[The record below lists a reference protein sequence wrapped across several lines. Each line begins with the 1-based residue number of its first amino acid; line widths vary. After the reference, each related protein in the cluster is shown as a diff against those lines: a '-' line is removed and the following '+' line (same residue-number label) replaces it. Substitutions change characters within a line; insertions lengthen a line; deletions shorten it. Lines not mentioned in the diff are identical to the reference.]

1 MVRISA
7 SLAVLLF
14 AMSFVTPGF
23 AKGNDVEFHGTV
35 VSLSM
40 QSTSASTS
48 TTAATQGI
56 LTLRVM
62 GIQVPVRL
70 TSDTEI
76 EAHGDEVGQDGISV
90 GDFVKISGFFT
101 NGSIVARE
109 VEVLDGGEGE
119 FRLRGPITAVG
130 FAQGGTVITVLG
142 IGVLVDSDTK
152 IERRGSNLGLNASN
166 LAVAMFVDARGS
178 REEGQLVARR
188 IKVGFREDDAI
199 RVEFAGKL
207 TAVAIGRLMVDTEG
221 GSSAAVLIANNT
233 VVVGAPAV
241 GKFVEVRGTLNSLL
255 EVVATRV
262 VVKNSRDD
270 DDRDDDDDDDDEF
283 KKAVELVS
291 IVSNASSLR
300 GEAEVE
306 VKREDGRLEQEFEL
320 EIRHALPNTVYG
332 IRVEVTS
339 LGLIDF
345 GTLRT
350 NSDGR
355 AEVQFTTRPRDT
367 RRDLRP
373 LLPAGKTVRD
383 FVSVQIT
390 IGNVAVL
397 QGRF

>member
-7 SLAVLLF
+7 RLAVLLL

-40 QSTSASTS
+40 QST
-48 TTAATQGI
+48 TTTATQGTLI
-56 LTLRVM
+56 LRVM
-62 GIQVPVRL
+62 GLQVPVRL

-76 EAHGDEVGQDGISV
+76 EAHGDEVGRDGISV

-109 VEVLDGGEGE
+109 VEVLDRGEGE

-130 FAQGGTVITVLG
+130 FAPGGTVITVLG

-166 LAVAMFVDARGS
+166 LAVAMFVDARGH
-178 REEGQLVARR
+178 REEGQMVARR

-199 RVEFAGKL
+199 RVDFAGKL

-233 VVVGAPAV
+233 VVVGLPAV
-241 GKFVEVRGTLNSLL
+241 GKFVEVRGTLNSSL
-255 EVVATRV
+255 EVVAARV

-270 DDRDDDDDDDDEF
+270 DRNDDDDDNDDEF
-283 KKAVELVS
+283 KKAVELVRV
-291 IVSNASSLR
+291 VSNVSSLR
-300 GEAEVE
+300 GGAEVE

-320 EIRHALPNTVYG
+320 EIRNAQPNAVYG
-332 IRVEVTS
+332 IRVEVAS

-350 NSDGR
+350 NNDGR
-355 AEVQFTTRPRDT
+355 AEVKFSTRPRET

-373 LLPAGKTVRD
+373 LLPQGKTVRD
-383 FVSVQIT
+383 FVSVQILL
-390 IGNVAVL
+390 GNAAVL

>member
-1 MVRISA
+1 
-7 SLAVLLF
+7 
-14 AMSFVTPGF
+14 MSFVTPGF
-23 AKGNDVEFHGTV
+23 TKGNDVEFHGTV

-40 QSTSASTS
+40 QSTI
-48 TTAATQGI
+48 TTATQGT

-62 GIQVPVRL
+62 GIQVSVRL

-76 EAHGDEVGQDGISV
+76 EAHGDEVGLDGIRV

-109 VEVLDGGEGE
+109 VEVVDGGEGE

-142 IGVLVDSDTK
+142 VGVLVDSDTK

-166 LAVAMFVDARGS
+166 LAVAMFVDARGH
-178 REEGQLVARR
+178 REEGQMVARR

-207 TAVAIGRLMVDTEG
+207 TAVSIGRLMVDTEG

-233 VVVGAPAV
+233 VVVGLPAV
-241 GKFVEVRGTLNSLL
+241 GKFVEVRGTLNSSL

-270 DDRDDDDDDDDEF
+270 DRDDDDDDDDDDDGEF
-283 KKAVELVS
+283 KKAVELVTV
-291 IVSNASSLR
+291 VSNASSLR

-320 EIRHALPNTVYG
+320 EIRHAQPNTVYG
-332 IRVEVTS
+332 IRVEVAS
-339 LGLIDF
+339 FGQVDF
-345 GTLRT
+345 GTIRT
-350 NSDGR
+350 NGEGS
-355 AEVQFTTRPRDT
+355 AEVKFATRPRDN

-373 LLPAGKTVRD
+373 LLPQGKTVRD
-383 FVSVQIT
+383 FVSVQILL
-390 IGNVAVL
+390 GNAAVL